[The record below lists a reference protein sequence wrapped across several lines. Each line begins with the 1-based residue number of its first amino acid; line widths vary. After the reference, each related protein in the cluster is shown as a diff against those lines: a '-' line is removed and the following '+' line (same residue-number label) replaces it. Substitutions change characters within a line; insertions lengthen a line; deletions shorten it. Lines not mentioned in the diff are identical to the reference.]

1 MSLGVPRSFT
11 RPSFSIQNSFK
22 KFSAKRS
29 RRRVCLVGL
38 LLAIG
43 GCAILPGH
51 WRPGWNKEW
60 TSKEPVPQTAGSW
73 NLSELET
80 KDHRFL
86 ALAISG
92 GGSRAANFGSAVT
105 LELPQRK

>member
-1 MSLGVPRSFT
+1 MSSGVPRSFT

-22 KFSAKRS
+22 KLFAKRS

-80 KDHRFL
+80 KEEE
-86 ALAISG
+86 
-92 GGSRAANFGSAVT
+92 AARRTSVPPSCLNSNNASC
-105 LELPQRK
+105 LNRSM